1 MKKALTKILTVA
13 MAAVMG
19 LSIFGGCDGSIG
31 TDLSGYVAVDIN
43 PSIEFIT
50 DKDGKVTEVRAVNDD
65 ARVLLVDMEL
75 VGLDISVAIENV
87 TKEAEDCG
95 FINSTNVDVSIT
107 VGGNSEKA
115 EQKLK
120 DIAEKAVKKGSELA
134 VIAADEI
141 RNAINEKVEELK
153 AAKPELYQDLTA
165 AKLKVINSI
174 MEYDRSFTIEE
185 GAKMSMEELVDLL
198 EDYID
203 EFKDFINDEI
213 KIQFEEKLNEL
224 AASVYAQID
233 QLVGDAVYQAKAA
246 LLRKLEILEEKFEHE
261 LESNRIEVEG
271 EIHFRFERDF
281 DRDDDDEDEV
291 LTANMK
297 TELKAALQV
306 VISDETVLNAT
317 LDAIVTMDDLDD
329 YIDDLEDEI
338 ETAAETAYAELSEAV
353 KTQIENL
360 KATIETIKAQ
370 ALDFV
375 STTMQ
380 TIKANLTIEK
390 AQLKFKNLI

>member
-65 ARVLLVDMEL
+65 ARVLLVDMKI
-75 VGLDISVAIENV
+75 VGLDISVAIEKV

-120 DIAEKAVKKGSELA
+120 DIAETAVKKGSELA

-185 GAKMSMEELVDLL
+185 GAKMSMKELVDLL

-213 KIQFEEKLNEL
+213 KIQFEERLNEL
-224 AASVYAQID
+224 AANVYAQID
-233 QLVGDAVYQAKAA
+233 QLVGDEAYQAKAA

-281 DRDDDDEDEV
+281 DRDDDENEV
-291 LTANMK
+291 LTADMK
-297 TELKAALQV
+297 NQLKAVLEV
-306 VISDETVLNAT
+306 VINDETVLNAT
-317 LDAIVTMDDLDD
+317 LEAIVTMDDLDD

-338 ETAAETAYAELSEAV
+338 ENAYTGLSEEIKMYIETI
-353 KTQIENL
+353 KTQIE
-360 KATIETIKAQ
+360 TFKAQ
-370 ALDFV
+370 ALEFV
-375 STTMQ
+375 SATMQ
-380 TIKANLTIEK
+380 GIKANLTIEK
-390 AQLKFKNLI
+390 LQLKLKNPI